1 MERTKWNPA
10 HLSKAQI
17 NPIDS
22 EFLSRLGLPSLKND
36 ELTYSPEL
44 LPDSIEGTDCHLIG
58 ICGIWNDLPLYVRES
73 TAGVWMI
80 NENDGQPVMINSSC
94 NAFSRF
100 LGLREKYLLDM
111 GQYLP
116 AKVQFAFVMIIRKA
130 MQEIDQAAMTVE
142 SFWDLSMQ
150 DVADEVTFC
159 DDE

>member
-58 ICGIWNDLPLYVRES
+58 IYGIWNDLPLYVRES

-80 NENDGQPVMINSSC
+80 IYQKDGGTQGHTVTTATAGGFDGTNNTATFNAASETLVLLSVSSTRWAIVENIGSV
-94 NAFSRF
+94 
-100 LGLREKYLLDM
+100 GLT
-111 GQYLP
+111 
-116 AKVQFAFVMIIRKA
+116 AV
-130 MQEIDQAAMTVE
+130 
-142 SFWDLSMQ
+142 
-150 DVADEVTFC
+150 
-159 DDE
+159 